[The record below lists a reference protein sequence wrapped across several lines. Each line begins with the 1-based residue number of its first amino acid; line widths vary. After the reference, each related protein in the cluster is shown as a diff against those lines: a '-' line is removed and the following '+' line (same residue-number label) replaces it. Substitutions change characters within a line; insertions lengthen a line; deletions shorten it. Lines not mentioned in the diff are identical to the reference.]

1 VNGIGFSAQSLFTLG
16 NETLRVMSILRNS
29 DGSLTAGVE
38 ARPGVQSGNLTVTN
52 LNKQSASLPFLV
64 GTVSVLA
71 EPTPQILIF
80 PNPMED
86 IVSVEAHHL
95 SSGSIF
101 LTITNA
107 LGQCVFSAEELVTGG
122 QYSRMVNLSQM
133 PSGVYVLEIRD
144 GVRRTVQ
151 KIVKK

>member
-16 NETLRVMSILRNS
+16 NETLRVMSVLRNS

-38 ARPGVQSGNLTVTN
+38 ARPSVQSGDLTVTN
-52 LNKQSASLPFLV
+52 LNKQAASLPFLV

-71 EPTPQILIF
+71 ESSPHILVF

-86 IVSVEAHHL
+86 IVSVETKNIA
-95 SSGSIF
+95 SGSIS

-107 LGQCVFSAEELVTGG
+107 LGQCVFSAEEFVTGG
-122 QYSRMVNLSQM
+122 EFRRMLNFGGL

-144 GVRRTVQ
+144 GMQRTVQ